1 MEDMKMMEIELGEL
15 VSNEYNPRTRMTK
28 KYLETLK
35 ASLKEDGQLQTVL
48 VRPVDDG
55 KYEVVAGMRRYLCFK
70 ELYDDDFKVAC
81 IIQDLDDKTAKI
93 RSWKENYDR
102 ENTSPIDD
110 AGWFFGM
117 LNLKEEQLF
126 TPHEQ
131 TTPAI
136 GENPLPSRDNL
147 DAINLAK
154 ELHIDPRIIER
165 RLPLLAL
172 PLDLQDI
179 QNKTF
184 LGELKENEISMNIVK
199 AESVSRLRL
208 IGDKDNAYKE
218 MRNVWKKW
226 GAEDRDFINE
236 QITKILE
243 TYKEEAEVLLKELG
257 TTEKNLDG
265 RIDELN
271 IWVDKDIGDW
281 LNPKSKKSIYSE
293 LPEELL
299 DSKKGGLE
307 LPEFRERGKDENE
320 RDFANKIYNSLE
332 NFVMDITK
340 NDTLDNIKD
349 DLDIKKDKFETGMHE
364 LDDGLCVYCGSSTEK
379 KAIEKRISILGK
391 AIDDLHDKIEKKD
404 DIRGNGEKLK
414 RELGNLI
421 RKYDTIV
428 GKYVTT
434 LDKLK
439 ESEKL
444 SEKDYNEKIEK
455 YKLKGIKE
463 E

>member
-1 MEDMKMMEIELGEL
+1 MEDIKMMEIELGKL
-15 VSNEYNPRTRMTK
+15 VSNEYNPRTRMAK

-35 ASLKEDGQLQTVL
+35 ASLKVDGQLQTVL

-70 ELYDDDFKVAC
+70 DLYDDSFKVAC
-81 IIQDLDDKTAKI
+81 IVQELDDKTAKI

-102 ENTSPIDD
+102 ENTSPVDD
-110 AGWFFGM
+110 AGWFFEM
-117 LNLKEEQLF
+117 LELNEEQLF
-126 TPHEQ
+126 TPKKGSQE
-131 TTPAI
+131 
-136 GENPLPSRDNL
+136 PLKFLPTEKHSDV
-147 DAINLAK
+147 INLATD
-154 ELHIDPRIIER
+154 LHITPKVIGN

-172 PLDLQDI
+172 PSNLQGI
-179 QNKTF
+179 LNRTF
-184 LGELKENEISMNIVK
+184 LDELEEDEISMSILK
-199 AESVSRLRL
+199 AQYISRLRL
-208 IGDKDNAYKE
+208 IGDKDKAHKE
-218 MRNVWKKW
+218 MLNVWKKW
-226 GAEDRDFINE
+226 GAEDRDFINK
-236 QITKILE
+236 QVDIILK
-243 TYKEEAEVLLKELG
+243 TYEEEAEVLLKELG

-265 RIDELN
+265 RINELN

-299 DSKKGGLE
+299 DSEKGGLK
-307 LPEFRERGKDENE
+307 LPEFRERKKDENE
-320 RDFANKIYNSLE
+320 RDFANEIYNDLE
-332 NFVMDITK
+332 NFVMNITK
-340 NDTLDNIKD
+340 NDTLDNMKD
-349 DLDIKKDKFETGMHE
+349 ELDIKKDKFETGMHE

-379 KAIEKRISILGK
+379 KAIEKRISNLGK

-444 SEKDYNEKIEK
+444 DEKDYNEKIEK